1 MESGFPKTT
10 FRETNMALVISI
22 VTWQSQYMNIKDVD
36 FISNEI
42 SVKKILKPISFFYY
56 YLKAINSNSMVID
69 LLVGDVYGLLGVF
82 I

>member
-1 MESGFPKTT
+1 
-10 FRETNMALVISI
+10 MALVISI

-42 SVKKILKPISFFYY
+42 SVKKILKPFSFFYY

>member
-1 MESGFPKTT
+1 
-10 FRETNMALVISI
+10 
-22 VTWQSQYMNIKDVD
+22 MNIKDVD